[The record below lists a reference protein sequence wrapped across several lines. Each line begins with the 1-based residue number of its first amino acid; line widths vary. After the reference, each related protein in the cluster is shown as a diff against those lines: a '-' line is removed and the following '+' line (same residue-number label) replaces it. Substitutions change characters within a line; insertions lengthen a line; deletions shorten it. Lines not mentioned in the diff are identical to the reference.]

1 MVAPHCPPAPENPE
15 VPGTRAVLLDAGLT
29 LLRARPSLGGV
40 YTNITR
46 THGLEVEPADFDRA
60 AEAAFHAQAAEHRD
74 AGEAGMRTSEDL
86 ERASWHR
93 HARRVMDGVPAM
105 AGIDFEAWFEDLYR
119 DFGSASVWAPFEDVL
134 PALDLLAERG
144 VRLAVVSNWDRR
156 LHRILEDNGLHSRF
170 EAVIVSSE
178 IGWRKP
184 HPEIFRRA
192 LAALDIRPEAA
203 LHVGDSVGDDVAGAR
218 AAGIR
223 AALLDRRGEKAADGV
238 PVIRDLHGVVSLL

>member
-1 MVAPHCPPAPENPE
+1 MHRSQA
-15 VPGTRAVLLDAGLT
+15 TRAVFLDAGLT
-29 LLRARPSLGGV
+29 LLRAKPSLGGV
-40 YTNITR
+40 YTLVTR
-46 THGLEVEPADFDRA
+46 THGREVAPAEFDRA

-86 ERASWHR
+86 ERESWRR

-105 AGIDFEAWFEDLYR
+105 AGMDFEAWFEDLYR
-119 DFGSASVWAPFEDVL
+119 DFGSARVWAPFEDVV
-134 PALDLLAERG
+134 PALDLLQERG
-144 VRLAVVSNWDRR
+144 LRLAVVSNWDRR

-192 LAALDIRPEAA
+192 LAALDLPPGEV

-218 AAGIR
+218 AAALR
-223 AALLDRRGEKAADGV
+223 AALLDRRGAKPGDGV
-238 PVIRDLHGVVSLL
+238 PVLRDLHGILGLLGGAGSGG